1 MRLDMLSGL
10 LIKSMTLTEGITL
23 LNSSLFISN
32 ACKADSPLENV
43 STMKVLF
50 DSRPL
55 FTVDKM
61 SFSSSTNII
70 LIGELRRVDFGIK
83 VSKKCLAAIFK
94 VNGYM

>member
-1 MRLDMLSGL
+1 
-10 LIKSMTLTEGITL
+10 
-23 LNSSLFISN
+23 
-32 ACKADSPLENV
+32 
-43 STMKVLF
+43 LF